1 MKKEQA
7 IHICLEGIYATAE
20 IDQMGVWDLLPNGIQ
35 FVSKNLVILLLF
47 VLYSCMI

>member
-20 IDQMGVWDLLPNGIQ
+20 IDQMGVRDLLPKRNTICKQ
-35 FVSKNLVILLLF
+35 KFCHIIAICVV
-47 VLYSCMI
+47 